1 MGLLSPVVDHDLAL
15 YILTLLLLL
24 LLLLFT
30 CRTASTWAC

>member
-1 MGLLSPVVDHDLAL
+1 MGLLSPVVDHDLTL
-15 YILTLLLLL
+15 YILTLLL

>member
-24 LLLLFT
+24 FT